1 MPGQRM
7 RRLVVIVGPTGVG
20 KSRLGLELAVE
31 FSGEIVSADSR
42 QVYRYMD
49 IGTAKPGPGE
59 QSLVR
64 HHVLDIINPN
74 QDFSLARYQQL
85 ACEAIDDIHSRGRLP
100 YIVGGSGLY
109 VRAVVEGW
117 RIPRVPPDAGFRE
130 EMEKRAVESGGHNLY
145 EELLKIDPVAAHRVD
160 PRNVRRVI
168 RALEVSRSTSA
179 SISEIYDKQVP
190 PYETLIIGLTTDRG
204 ELYRRIDSRVDTMI
218 ERGLIDEVKKLVE
231 MGYGSATPLVS
242 GIGYRQ
248 INMYLRGELSLIE
261 AVQQMKTETHRLVRH
276 QYSWFRLKDERIH
289 WFDVQ
294 EATGVD
300 IRALVSEFIGAG

>member
-7 RRLVVIVGPTGVG
+7 RHLVVIVGPTGVG
-20 KSRLGLELAVE
+20 KSRLGLELAGE

-42 QVYRYMD
+42 QVYVHMD
-49 IGTAKPGPGE
+49 IGTAKPSPEE
-59 QSLVR
+59 QSFVR
-64 HHVLDIINPN
+64 HHVLDINSPD

-85 ACEAIDDIHSRGRLP
+85 ACEAIDDIHLRGRLP
-100 YIVGGSGLY
+100 YLVGGSGLY

-117 RIPRVPPDAGFRE
+117 RIPRVPPDAGFRQ
-130 EMEKRAVESGGHNLY
+130 EMEKRAAESGGHRLY
-145 EELLKIDPVAAHRVD
+145 EELLKIDPVAAHRID

-168 RALEVSRSTSA
+168 RALEVSRSASA
-179 SISEIYDKQVP
+179 PASKLHGKQVP
-190 PYETLIIGLTTDRG
+190 PYETLIIGLTTERS

-218 ERGLIDEVKKLVE
+218 ERGLVDEVKKLVE
-231 MGYGSATPLVS
+231 MGYGSAPPLVS

-248 INMYLRGELSLIE
+248 ISMYLRGDMSLAE

-294 EATGVD
+294 IEPEAE
-300 IRALVSEFIGAG
+300 IRALVGKFVSAG